1 MCVDQSFLKLVGIT
15 DMFVYLMGY
24 LDKSSIRSLCN
35 SSVQLQHS
43 KYCFVRWNLTKSRSM
58 EYVKNVPYRESLLQR
73 MSMPLRQLSLNLDD
87 CTDSISNISVL
98 GCVHTLHVSKC
109 WRLVDVSALGTAHTL
124 FLSWCSQLVDVSA
137 LGTVHT
143 LNLSHCRHIVDV
155 SALGS
160 VHSLNLSWCSQL
172 VDVVS
177 ALGTVHTLNLSKCH
191 GLVDVSVH

>member
-1 MCVDQSFLKLVGIT
+1 MTAPIVGGYPSFLKLVGIT

-35 SSVQLQHS
+35 SCTTSAFQVLFFAMEFEYHSHS
-43 KYCFVRWNLTKSRSM
+43 K

-109 WRLVDVSALGTAHTL
+109 WRLVDVSALGTVHTL

-155 SALGS
+155 SALR
-160 VHSLNLSWCSQL
+160 
-172 VDVVS
+172 
-177 ALGTVHTLNLSKCH
+177 
-191 GLVDVSVH
+191 